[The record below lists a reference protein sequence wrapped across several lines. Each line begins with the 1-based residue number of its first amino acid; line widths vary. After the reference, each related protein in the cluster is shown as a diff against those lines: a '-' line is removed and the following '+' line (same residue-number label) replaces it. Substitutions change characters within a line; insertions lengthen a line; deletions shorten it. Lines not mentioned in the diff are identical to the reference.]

1 MVDVKVP
8 SIIEIFFYYFAL
20 ITMIEFRKNKKILY
34 GLAVA
39 FVLMIFITF
48 EKQSFYRTFKSE
60 KNTTIH
66 IKNKREGN
74 IIVFNEIKKDNY
86 YFQGLNRYLLSSGIK
101 KIDKFYSNQKEIRN
115 KLPKITVS
123 AIYDIT
129 DFKN

>member
-1 MVDVKVP
+1 
-8 SIIEIFFYYFAL
+8 
-20 ITMIEFRKNKKILY
+20 MIEFRKNKKILY

-39 FVLMIFITF
+39 FVLMIFIPF
-48 EKQSFYRTFKSE
+48 EKQSFYRTFKTE